1 MIYSVRGK
9 LMLTQPNLAV
19 VECGGVGYKCLTS
32 LSSQRRMPKVG
43 EEVTLFTYLYI
54 REDVLDLYG
63 FMDLSELNCF
73 KMLLGVSGVGPKAAL
88 SILSDMSPERF
99 ALCVAS
105 GDSKSLTKAQGV
117 GPKLAQR
124 VVLELKDKIKGLE
137 AAQGFI
143 QKDIPLPEDAS
154 NLGEAISALVVLGYT
169 QSEAAAAL
177 AKLDSSLPV
186 EKLITGALRH
196 LAGQK

>member
-9 LMLTQPNLAV
+9 LVLTQPNLAV
-19 VECGGVGYKCLTS
+19 VECGGVGYTCLTS

>member
-9 LMLTQPNLAV
+9 LVLTQPNLAV

>member
-9 LMLTQPNLAV
+9 LVLTQPNLAV

-73 KMLLGVSGVGPKAAL
+73 KMLLGGSGVGPKAAL

>member
-177 AKLDSSLPV
+177 AKLDISLPV

>member
-1 MIYSVRGK
+1 M
-9 LMLTQPNLAV
+9 
-19 VECGGVGYKCLTS
+19 
-32 LSSQRRMPKVG
+32 G

>member
-9 LMLTQPNLAV
+9 LVLTQPNLAV
-19 VECGGVGYKCLTS
+19 VECGGLGYKCLTS